1 MPWRCHAELQME
13 LLTNTI
19 SIRTATPDD
28 AQAVTQLAL
37 LDSAEPPAA
46 PLLLAERDG
55 RLQAALSLSDGTTIG
70 DPFAPTAELIAL
82 LHVRAE
88 RLRGGTPF
96 LTRVQGAIYSRRR
109 RRAYAA

>member
-1 MPWRCHAELQME
+1 ME

-19 SIRTATPDD
+19 SIRMATPDD
-28 AQAVTQLAL
+28 AHSVTRLAQ
-37 LDSAEPPAA
+37 LDSAEPPTA

-55 RLQAALSLSDGTTIG
+55 RLQAALSLRDGTTIA

-88 RLRGGTPF
+88 RLWGGARL
-96 LTRVQGAIYSRRR
+96 LTRVRGAISSRRH

>member
-1 MPWRCHAELQME
+1 ME
-13 LLTNTI
+13 LVTNTI

-28 AQAVTQLAL
+28 AHSVTRLAL
-37 LDSAEPPAA
+37 LDSAQPPAA

-55 RLQAALSLSDGTTIG
+55 RLEAALSISDGTAIA

-82 LHVRAE
+82 LRVRAE
-88 RLRGGTPF
+88 RLRGGSPF
-96 LTRVQGAIYSRRR
+96 LTRVRGVIYSRRQ

>member
-1 MPWRCHAELQME
+1 ME

-19 SIRTATPDD
+19 SIRAATPDD
-28 AQAVTQLAL
+28 AHSVTQLAL
-37 LDSAEPPAA
+37 LDSAEPPTA

-55 RLQAALSLSDGTTIG
+55 RLQAALSLSDGTTIA

-96 LTRVQGAIYSRRR
+96 LARARAAIYSRRR